1 MHACSTAHRSLR
13 AHTIGAPRPPCTE
26 PRSLR
31 TAHTRTPRAAPG
43 RSAAGLCGPRAPSP
57 GRRRRQL
64 RARRR
69 RNGRALP
76 RSSPAPGTHLRGK
89 TERSRRGASQP
100 SLALGTG
107 PPAPRA
113 GSRAPSP
120 FLQHRAVAPRRSALP
135 SAAAPSPHAVLAP
148 GARLWRPGCTPPRAS
163 ACPGTDVR
171 GLWVRQRVALCP
183 ARGPPA
189 GLRSGWRS
197 RARLQRAAVG
207 TVPPALSRAH
217 PRGPGPGEPRAPRG
231 RGPRRPRGQDAP
243 LSSPPLLPSSRPGQ
257 PSPCPPALTLSPTPH
272 SQNPL
277 CCAPLRGCSPP
288 GPQPTPQRCVCS
300 GAQGPPGRRAGAA
313 GSGQRPAGMGRSR
326 DPAVRTQRRPWLCAV
341 LCCAAE
347 RERGGRKS
355 VCRDGGSP
363 TTAGWMGSS
372 AVWGTGMGLKGLG
385 HAGGAH
391 ALCPLQRHQA
401 LPAATPSLP
410 PRPPHPSTTRGNEA
424 GAHPGAGPILAPW
437 NPRSCSAPPRGALP
451 APGGVLNKTT
461 AFILGVWRRGA
472 GHVAAGGRRERR
484 SRGLEWQG
492 RGAAILWG
500 AVPHA
505 GHVRAVAHRHGDGG
519 GAPPG

>member
-341 LCCAAE
+341 LCC
-347 RERGGRKS
+347 R
-355 VCRDGGSP
+355 
-363 TTAGWMGSS
+363 
-372 AVWGTGMGLKGLG
+372 
-385 HAGGAH
+385 
-391 ALCPLQRHQA
+391 
-401 LPAATPSLP
+401 
-410 PRPPHPSTTRGNEA
+410 A
-424 GAHPGAGPILAPW
+424 GA
-437 NPRSCSAPPRGALP
+437 
-451 APGGVLNKTT
+451 
-461 AFILGVWRRGA
+461 RRPE
-472 GHVAAGGRRERR
+472 ERLQGWWQPHK
-484 SRGLEWQG
+484 SGL
-492 RGAAILWG
+492 
-500 AVPHA
+500 
-505 GHVRAVAHRHGDGG
+505 DGE
-519 GAPPG
+519 